1 MAAILFDP
9 ADAVAQ
15 STTVLRFSGVT
26 AGRPAFRHPV
36 VDIPV
41 RHRDGYRRFYGQYLR
56 DDDFRHVYP
65 FGPVGR
71 GQEPADTAT
80 MAGAGIGRRCC
91 HLRRLNADAL
101 YFYC

>member
-1 MAAILFDP
+1 M
-9 ADAVAQ
+9 
-15 STTVLRFSGVT
+15 
-26 AGRPAFRHPV
+26 